1 MVEDTDWAALRCSA
15 ATSTILF
22 STQDGT
28 HRAQDNKM
36 IYQCVLE
43 GTFYA
48 CLAIDGRDVDL
59 LSMQV
64 YLFPYPLPV
73 MLKSKHVDLRACWK
87 LGLSSAVCCA
97 V

>member
-1 MVEDTDWAALRCSA
+1 
-15 ATSTILF
+15 
-22 STQDGT
+22 
-28 HRAQDNKM
+28 M

-73 MLKSKHVDLRACWK
+73 MLKSKHVDLRAC
-87 LGLSSAVCCA
+87 
-97 V
+97 